1 MIDKT
6 IHRIHC
12 QTSSQ
17 IKGLLLC
24 VLAFACVLSAAAYNF
39 HTLGVRQG
47 LSSNTVN
54 TMMVD
59 SRGMLWVGTSMG
71 LNRYD
76 GYGFRVFNYFDN
88 EHKLPAASVR
98 GLKEDGNGDIWVTYD
113 NGTVR
118 YDIRNQQFVTDNQEY
133 LRSLGINL
141 PTEYRMTVDGW
152 GNLWFVCEN
161 AIYYYSFNSHKHE
174 QWKVKLNLKGRDW
187 SICDCAEGLYL
198 CNEYEVRKFL
208 SKTGKMQNVLLPE
221 EMKRKGNRLHAY
233 VDTENTL
240 WVFSTVNEG
249 IYHSNGV
256 QLSIPRTGGSNA
268 IRDIYDD
275 GRGKL
280 WVATDHN
287 GAFVFDRQKGEMQHL
302 LHSATDPTTIAS
314 DNVTCITSDRHGT
327 TWLGHFKTGVSYSH
341 SRNSL
346 FQSCGMQYGDI
357 STMLYDSA
365 GNLWIGTDGGGVYIE
380 HPDASYAKAA
390 MPAITIS
397 SLLEDHNGTMWVG
410 AYNGGLYKM
419 RGTAVD
425 KVYTSENGALANNA
439 VWQMAE
445 DNHHNIWIASGFG
458 QLSRFS
464 LATEKAEVL
473 KFDGQ
478 TIQGLSLA
486 FDGKHTMYIGTYYGV
501 WAYDTNTGKA
511 ECLTSNRRGTQQ
523 LLQTSVV
530 SLCYDTK
537 HDALWVAHA
546 TGVSVLN
553 VKRDSLIYFNETNGL
568 FDNYVK
574 SIVQDKQGNMW
585 LSTSHGISCVQAM
598 QGGDYVVHN
607 FAGNEG
613 LQNPYFNT
621 FAAVCSPQGYI
632 LMGGNDGYTLI
643 TPQTM
648 YDNKLRPT
656 LTLSEVMV
664 GDRQILPD
672 GNTIRLSYDDY
683 QISLRFF
690 TGDLSSAGRVLY
702 AYRVRELGKEWVY
715 TDKNEVKFFSL
726 AHGSYTLEVKAADE
740 NGEWGEVTTLYLKVS
755 PPFYLS
761 WWMKLLYL
769 LLLAL
774 AAYMAYRYVRRRHR
788 RRIEEQRI
796 SMEQAQQAQLS
807 EMKLRFFT
815 NISHD
820 LRTPL
825 TLIISP
831 LQTIIA
837 ELKNGKDNA
846 QSNPFLSRLEMVYR
860 NAQLLYNQVSTLL
873 DFRRLDVGAE
883 KLTLQSIDVAQYVGN
898 ICLSFQDYAHER
910 GISLTYESQRE
921 HIYFTIDAEKLNKI
935 MYNLLSNALKFTP
948 DSGSVKVSLEASPQL
963 RISVSDTGCGIS
975 DADKTRIFQRF
986 YQVRTD
992 DPKAGSGIG
1001 LHIVSEY
1008 VRMHG
1013 GTITVTDNQPQ
1024 GTVFTIEIENSP
1036 SQNILV
1042 KDENGN
1048 QNEIQDQTK
1057 NEDENDNGNDKTSSL
1072 TSRPSSSHTT
1082 ILVVDDNTDLRHYIV
1097 SSLCAAY
1104 GEKGYEIIEASDGV
1118 EALECMKD
1126 KDVTLIVTDIMMPRM
1141 DGMELT
1147 HRVKTNIQMSHIPV
1161 IMLTAKQT
1169 DRDIV
1174 SGLKQGADDY
1184 LTKPFSM
1191 EHLLLRIDKFIEWQ
1205 QQSHEMFRKKMEVNP
1220 SDITIT
1226 PLDEQFVQKA
1236 LSLVEEHMADSDYSV
1251 EQLSSDLH
1259 MSRAN
1264 LYKKMMSITGQSPH
1278 DFMRS
1283 IRLKRACQLLERSQ
1297 LQVSEIAYAVGYSSP
1312 KRFSENFKA
1321 EYGMT
1326 PSEYMKK
1333 SV

>member
-1 MIDKT
+1 M
-6 IHRIHC
+6 
-12 QTSSQ
+12 
-17 IKGLLLC
+17 LC
-24 VLAFACVLSAAAYNF
+24 HEGMAAEYTF
-39 HTLGVRQG
+39 HSLGVRQG

-88 EHKLPAASVR
+88 EHKLPAANVR
-98 GLKEDGNGDIWVTYD
+98 GLKEDGNGDIWVMYD

-208 SKTGKMQNVLLPE
+208 SKTGKMQNILLPE
-221 EMKRKGNRLHAY
+221 EMKHKGNRLHAY

-511 ECLTSNRRGTQQ
+511 ECLTGNRRGTQQ

-632 LMGGNDGYTLI
+632 LMGGNEGYTLI
-643 TPQTM
+643 TPQMM

-690 TGDLSSAGRVLY
+690 TGDLSSANRVLY
-702 AYRVRELGKEWVY
+702 AYRIKELGKDWVY
-715 TDKNEVKFFSL
+715 TDKNQVEFFSL
-726 AHGSYTLEVKAADE
+726 AHGSYTLEIKAADE
-740 NGEWGEVTTLYLKVS
+740 NGEWGDVTTLDIKVS

-761 WWMKLLYL
+761 WWMMLIY
-769 LLLAL
+769 AL
-774 AAYMAYRYVRRRHR
+774 VIAALVYYAYHTVKVRHR

-796 SMEQAQQAQLS
+796 HMEQGQQVQLS

-831 LQTIIA
+831 LQSIIE
-837 ELKNGKDNA
+837 ELKKEGSVQASLK
-846 QSNPFLSRLEMVYR
+846 SRLEMIYK
-860 NAQLLYNQVSTLL
+860 NAQLLYNQVNMLL

-883 KLTLQSIDVAQYVGN
+883 TLHLQSIDVAQYVGN
-898 ICLSFQDYAHER
+898 ICLSFHDYAEER
-910 GISLTYESQRE
+910 NISLSYEPVAQ
-921 HIYFTIDAEKLNKI
+921 HVFFTVDAEKLNKI
-935 MYNLLSNALKFTP
+935 MYNLLSNAFKYTP
-948 DSGSVKVSLEASPQL
+948 DGGSIVVKLTHDSSLRVSVA
-963 RISVSDTGCGIS
+963 DTGCGIS
-975 DADKTRIFQRF
+975 DEDKQHIFQRF
-986 YQVRTD
+986 YQVRGD

-1001 LHIVSEY
+1001 LHIVNEY
-1008 VRMHG
+1008 VNMMG
-1013 GTITVTDNQPQ
+1013 GSVSVTDNQPQ
-1024 GTVFTIEIENSP
+1024 GSVFTVLLNEVEAASPVASSDVGAVVENRMMTSE
-1036 SQNILV
+1036 SNDV
-1042 KDENGN
+1042 TDEVETANRL
-1048 QNEIQDQTK
+1048 
-1057 NEDENDNGNDKTSSL
+1057 S
-1072 TSRPSSSHTT
+1072 TT
-1082 ILVVDDNTDLRHYIV
+1082 ILVVDDNHDL
-1097 SSLCAAY
+1097 SSFIADSLRSAY
-1104 GEKGYEIIEASDGV
+1104 ADRKYEILTAADGE
-1118 EALECMKD
+1118 EALDILHKQ
-1126 KDVTLIVTDIMMPRM
+1126 DVTLVVTDIMMPKV
-1141 DGMELT
+1141 DGMELC
-1147 HRVKTNIQMSHIPV
+1147 RRIKTNLEWSHIPV
-1161 IMLTAKQT
+1161 IMLTAKST
-1169 DRDIV
+1169 DASV
-1174 SGLKQGADDY
+1174 VEGLKLGADDY
-1184 LTKPFSM
+1184 ITKPFNI
-1191 EHLLLRIDKFIEWQ
+1191 EHLRLRIDKFIEWATTN
-1205 QQSHEMFRKKMEVNP
+1205 HENFHRKIEIEP
-1220 SDITIT
+1220 SEITIT
-1226 PLDEQFVQKA
+1226 SLDEEFIKKA
-1236 LSLVEEHMADSDYSV
+1236 ISIVEEHMADSDFSV
-1251 EQLSSDLH
+1251 EALGRELC

-1264 LYKKMMSITGQSPH
+1264 LYKKMMSIVGVGPH
-1278 DFMRS
+1278 EFMRS
-1283 IRLKRACQLLERSQ
+1283 IRLKRAHQLLERSQ
-1297 LQVSEIAYAVGYSSP
+1297 KQISEIAYEVGFSSP

-1326 PSEYMKK
+1326 PSEFVK
-1333 SV
+1333 SIKGK